1 MLRVENIVVCYGRA
15 EAVRGV
21 SFTAELGG
29 ITTLIGA
36 NGAGKTTCLK
46 AISGLVPLTS
56 GEIWFEG
63 ERIDGRTPEEI
74 AGLGVA
80 HVPEGRRIFPYMS
93 VYDNLMTGAF
103 LRKDKDG
110 IEEDLEKVMEY
121 FPALRSKLK
130 QMARSLSGG
139 EQQMLAFGRAF
150 LLKPKLFI
158 LDEPSLGLA
167 PLLVEAM
174 GRYIKQFAEDGYSI
188 ILVEQNA
195 NMALSIAQRAY
206 VLESGEVVL
215 EGNAEDLKVDEH
227 VRKFYLLVN
236 YED

>member
-1 MLRVENIVVCYGRA
+1 MLKVDNIVVHYGRA

-21 SFTAELGG
+21 SFTAESAK

-36 NGAGKTTCLK
+36 NGAGKSTCLK

-63 ERIDGRTPEEI
+63 ERINGRTPEKI
-74 AGLGVA
+74 AKLGIA
-80 HVPEGRRIFPYMS
+80 HVPEGRRLFPFMS
-93 VYDNLMTGAF
+93 VYDNLMTGAY
-103 LRKDKDG
+103 LRKDSAG
-110 IEEDLEKVMEY
+110 IKEDMEKVFEY
-121 FPALRSKLK
+121 FPALRSKLR

-150 LLKPKLFI
+150 LSKPKLLI

-174 GRYIKQFAEDGYSI
+174 GQHIKQFAEDGYSV

-195 NMALSIAQRAY
+195 NMALSIAHRAY
-206 VLESGEVVL
+206 VLEVGRVAL
-215 EGNAEDLKVDEH
+215 EGSAEDLKVDEH
-227 VRKFYLLVN
+227 VRKFYLAV
-236 YED
+236 

>member
-1 MLRVENIVVCYGRA
+1 MLKVDNIVVHYGRA

-21 SFTAELGG
+21 SFTAESAK

-36 NGAGKTTCLK
+36 NGAGKSTCLK

-63 ERIDGRTPEEI
+63 ERINGRTPEKI
-74 AGLGVA
+74 AKLGIA
-80 HVPEGRRIFPYMS
+80 HVPEGRRLFPFMS
-93 VYDNLMTGAF
+93 VYDNLMTGAY
-103 LRKDKDG
+103 LRKDSAG
-110 IEEDLEKVMEY
+110 IKEDMEKVFEY
-121 FPALRSKLK
+121 FPTIRSKLR

-150 LLKPKLFI
+150 FLKPKLFI

-174 GRYIKQFAEDGYSI
+174 GQHIKQFAEDGYSV

-195 NMALSIAQRAY
+195 NMALSIAHRAY
-206 VLESGEVVL
+206 VLEVGRVAL
-215 EGNAEDLKVDEH
+215 EGSAEDLKVDEH
-227 VRKFYLLVN
+227 VRKFYLAV
-236 YED
+236 

>member
-1 MLRVENIVVCYGRA
+1 MLKVEDIVVRYGRA

-21 SFTAELGG
+21 SFTAESGG

-36 NGAGKTTCLK
+36 NGAGKTTCLR

-63 ERIDGRTPEEI
+63 ERIDGRAPEEI
-74 AGLGVA
+74 ARLGIA

-103 LRKDKDG
+103 SRKDKAG
-110 IEEDLEKVMEY
+110 IQEDLEKVMEY
-121 FPALRSKLK
+121 FPVLRSKLK

-150 LLKPKLFI
+150 LLKPKLFV

-188 ILVEQNA
+188 VLVEQNA
-195 NMALSIAQRAY
+195 TMALSVAQRAY
-206 VLESGEVVL
+206 VLEIGKVAL

-227 VRKFYLLVN
+227 VRKFYLAV
-236 YED
+236 

>member
-1 MLRVENIVVCYGRA
+1 MLRVENIVVRYGRA

-63 ERIDGRTPEEI
+63 ERIDGRAPEEI

-121 FPALRSKLK
+121 FPALRSRLK

-174 GRYIKQFAEDGYSI
+174 GQYIKKFAEDGYSI

-206 VLESGEVVL
+206 VLETGKVAL

-227 VRKFYLLVN
+227 VRKFYLAV
-236 YED
+236 

>member
-1 MLRVENIVVCYGRA
+1 MLKVDNIVVHYGRA

-21 SFTAELGG
+21 SFTAESAK

-36 NGAGKTTCLK
+36 NGAGKSTCLK

-63 ERIDGRTPEEI
+63 ERINGRTPEKI
-74 AGLGVA
+74 AKLGIA
-80 HVPEGRRIFPYMS
+80 HVPEGRRLFPFMS
-93 VYDNLMTGAF
+93 VYDNLMTGAY
-103 LRKDKDG
+103 LRKDSAG
-110 IEEDLEKVMEY
+110 IKEDMEKVFEY
-121 FPALRSKLK
+121 FPAIRSKLR

-150 LLKPKLFI
+150 LSKPKLLI

-174 GRYIKQFAEDGYSI
+174 GQHIKQFAEDGYSV

-195 NMALSIAQRAY
+195 NMALSIAHRAY
-206 VLESGEVVL
+206 VLEVGRVAL
-215 EGNAEDLKVDEH
+215 EGSAEDLKVDEH
-227 VRKFYLLVN
+227 VRKFYLAV
-236 YED
+236 

>member
-1 MLRVENIVVCYGRA
+1 MLNVENIVVHYGRA

-21 SFTAELGG
+21 SFTAESGS

-63 ERIDGRTPEEI
+63 ERIDGRAPEEI
-74 AGLGVA
+74 ARLGIA

-103 LRKDKDG
+103 SRKDNAG
-110 IEEDLEKVMEY
+110 IREDLEKVMEY

-150 LLKPKLFI
+150 LLKPKLFV

-188 ILVEQNA
+188 VLVEQNA
-195 NMALSIAQRAY
+195 TMALSVAQRAY
-206 VLESGEVVL
+206 VLEIGKVAL

-227 VRKFYLLVN
+227 VRKFYLAV
-236 YED
+236 

>member
-1 MLRVENIVVCYGRA
+1 MLKVDNIVVHYGRA

-21 SFTAELGG
+21 SFTAESAR

-36 NGAGKTTCLK
+36 NGAGKSTCLK

-63 ERIDGRTPEEI
+63 ERINGRTPEKI
-74 AGLGVA
+74 AKLGIA
-80 HVPEGRRIFPYMS
+80 HVPEGRRLFPFMS
-93 VYDNLMTGAF
+93 VYDNLMTGAY
-103 LRKDKDG
+103 LRKDSAG
-110 IEEDLEKVMEY
+110 IKEDMEKVFEY
-121 FPALRSKLK
+121 FPTIRSKLR

-150 LLKPKLFI
+150 LSKPKLLI

-174 GRYIKQFAEDGYSI
+174 GQHIKQFAEDGYSV

-195 NMALSIAQRAY
+195 NMALSIAHRAY
-206 VLESGEVVL
+206 VLEVGRVAL
-215 EGNAEDLKVDEH
+215 EGSAEDLKVDEH
-227 VRKFYLLVN
+227 VRKFYLAV
-236 YED
+236 

>member
-1 MLRVENIVVCYGRA
+1 MLKVENIVVRYGRA

-21 SFTAELGG
+21 SFTAESGG

-36 NGAGKTTCLK
+36 NGAGKTTCLR

-63 ERIDGRTPEEI
+63 ERIDGRAPEEI
-74 AGLGVA
+74 ARLGIA

-103 LRKDKDG
+103 SRKDKAG
-110 IEEDLEKVMEY
+110 IQEDLEKVMEY
-121 FPALRSKLK
+121 FPVLRSKLK

-150 LLKPKLFI
+150 LLKPKLFV

-188 ILVEQNA
+188 VLVEQNA
-195 NMALSIAQRAY
+195 TMALSVAQRAY
-206 VLESGEVVL
+206 VLEIGKVAL

-227 VRKFYLLVN
+227 VRKFYLAV
-236 YED
+236 